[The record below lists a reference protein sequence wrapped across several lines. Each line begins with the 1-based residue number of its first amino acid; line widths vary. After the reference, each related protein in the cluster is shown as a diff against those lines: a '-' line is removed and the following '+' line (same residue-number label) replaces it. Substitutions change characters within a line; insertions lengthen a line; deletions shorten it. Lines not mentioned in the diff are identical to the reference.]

1 VAVRPAAG
9 IPIFGADRDAG
20 AIAAATAN
28 AERAGVLADLQLEV
42 QPLSALEPPAGTGWL
57 VTNPPYG
64 LRVGERAPLR
74 DLYATLG
81 KIARERLRGWWL
93 TLLSAEPRLER
104 QVRVPF
110 EVVLE
115 TRNGGI
121 PVRVI
126 RGEVG
131 GGG

>member
-1 VAVRPAAG
+1 VASP
-9 IPIFGADRDAG
+9 G

-42 QPLSALEPPAGTGWL
+42 QPLSALEPPTGKGWL
-57 VTNPPYG
+57 VSNPPYG
-64 LRVGERAPLR
+64 QRVGERAPLR

-81 KIARERLRGWWL
+81 KVARERLQGWHL
-93 TLLSAEPRLER
+93 TLLSADRALER

-110 EVVLE
+110 EAVLE

-121 PVRVI
+121 AVRVV

-131 GGG
+131 MTGEG